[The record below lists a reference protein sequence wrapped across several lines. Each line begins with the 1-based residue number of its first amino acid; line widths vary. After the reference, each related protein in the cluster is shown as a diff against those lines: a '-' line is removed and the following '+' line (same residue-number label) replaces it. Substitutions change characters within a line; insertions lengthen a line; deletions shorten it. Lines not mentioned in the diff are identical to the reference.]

1 MTNVQELDPEP
12 ELKPE
17 PKQIFR
23 YCSAT
28 LLLKR
33 NMYKYVINDELDR
46 FEEKFA
52 KLNRFL
58 VKKVR
63 SESETII
70 PDPNSLKSSGSTT
83 LLENT

>member
-1 MTNVQELDPEP
+1 MTNVQELDPE
-12 ELKPE
+12 PE

-52 KLNRFL
+52 KLNRF
-58 VKKVR
+58 
-63 SESETII
+63 SC
-70 PDPNSLKSSGSTT
+70 
-83 LLENT
+83 